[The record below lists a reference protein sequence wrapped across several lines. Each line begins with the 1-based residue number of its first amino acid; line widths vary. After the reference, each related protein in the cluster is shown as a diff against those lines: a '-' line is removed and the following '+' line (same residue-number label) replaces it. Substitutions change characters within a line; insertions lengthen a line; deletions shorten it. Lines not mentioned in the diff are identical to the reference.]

1 MVLWTVIRMGEW
13 EGRAFYLCYQRR
25 QEGSLELPM
34 LHPCLQGKIVST
46 RRQNPIPRRETQ
58 SYQHRVIS
66 NNSHDFDG
74 SALQQILLLL
84 RVWDGILPFT
94 TQKSLLQRSEN
105 QNEGFLWMWTECALN
120 DKANGTEQNTH
131 SLEALTNQQMSLRT
145 ESRFQ
150 AKWSSLVAQWDKDL
164 ALSLLWPRSLL
175 WHGFDTWPRK
185 FCMHRA
191 WPKNPNK

>member
-1 MVLWTVIRMGEW
+1 MNGKEEPFISVIK
-13 EGRAFYLCYQRR
+13 EGGKEVWSFQL
-25 QEGSLELPM
+25 

-58 SYQHRVIS
+58 SYQHCVIS

-74 SALQQILLLL
+74 SALQQILWLLW
-84 RVWDGILPFT
+84 VWDGILPFT

-150 AKWSSLVAQWDKDL
+150 AKWSSLVAQQVKGL
-164 ALSLLWPRSLL
+164 ALSLL